1 MARKIIVF
9 STKTNKSSIVM
20 SDATTWG
27 QLKDE
32 LSSVLNEEMVATIVE
47 TKNQLVSNDALLL
60 EGEFKLVLTPA
71 KTKSGGEIIDIASV
85 FAEFREKVDAAFEEV
100 LQSIENG
107 NHSSTG
113 LSSSEDDELKREAEK
128 IRRELSL

>member
-1 MARKIIVF
+1 MARKIVVF
-9 STKTNKSSIVM
+9 STKTNKSSSVM

-47 TKNQLVSNDALLL
+47 TKNQLVSNDALLP

>member
-1 MARKIIVF
+1 MARKIVVF

-47 TKNQLVSNDALLL
+47 TKNQLVSNDALLP

-107 NHSSTG
+107 DHSSTS
-113 LSSSEDDELKREAEK
+113 LSSSEDDELRREADK
-128 IRRELSL
+128 IRKGLGL

>member
-1 MARKIIVF
+1 MARKIVVF
-9 STKTNKSSIVM
+9 STKTNKSSSVM

-47 TKNQLVSNDALLL
+47 TKNQLVSNDALLP

-107 NHSSTG
+107 DHSSTS
-113 LSSSEDDELKREAEK
+113 LSSSEDDELRREADK
-128 IRRELSL
+128 IRKGLGL

>member
-1 MARKIIVF
+1 MARKIVVF

-20 SDATTWG
+20 SDVTTWG

-47 TKNQLVSNDALLL
+47 TKNQLVSNDALLP

-85 FAEFREKVDAAFEEV
+85 FAEFREKVDAAFEEI

-107 NHSSTG
+107 DHSSTS